1 MPNVSFSGLLIVTV
15 VAFAAPLLL
24 GLTPARRL
32 PAIVL
37 EIVAGIIIGPSVLGW
52 VKVDLPLSI
61 LSVLGL
67 AFLLFLAGL
76 EVELERLRGRLLMY
90 VSLAFLLSLGLA
102 LLVGIGLYVAGQVVS
117 PLLIAIIL
125 VATALGVVVPVL
137 EDAGESSTDF
147 GHLAIAGAMFAEFGS
162 IILLSLFFSREATG
176 TATKLVLLGG
186 FTLLAAG
193 FAFVVLHLERSTRI
207 AAVLLRLQDT
217 TAQIRVRG
225 AFMLL
230 VAFAALA
237 AVLGLETILGAFIA
251 GVILRLVDRDR
262 MMTHP
267 EFRQK
272 LEAIGFGVFIPV
284 FFVASG
290 IQFDLAALFSSPAT
304 ILRVPLFLVALVLV
318 RGVPALLYRPLV
330 GSRRSVVAGL
340 LQATSLTFIVAASQI
355 GVELGLIT
363 KATGAALIGAGLLS
377 VLIFPLIALT
387 LLRRD
392 GSTSVM
398 VSPGQDEG
406 EEHAGERGEFLPCR
420 RGIRVYEISA

>member
-1 MPNVSFSGLLIVTV
+1 MPNVSFTGLLIVAV
-15 VAFAAPLLL
+15 VAFAAPLVLA
-24 GLTPARRL
+24 LTPARRL

-37 EIVAGIIIGPSVLGW
+37 EIVAGIVLGPSVLGW
-52 VKVDLPLSI
+52 VKIDLPISI

-90 VSLAFLLSLGLA
+90 VGLAFLLSFGLA
-102 LLVGIGLYVAGQVVS
+102 LLAGYGLYVAGQVLS

-125 VATALGVVVPVL
+125 VATGLGVVIPVL
-137 EDAGESSTDF
+137 KDAGESTSDF
-147 GHLAIAGAMFAEFGS
+147 GQLVIAGAMFAEFGS

-186 FTLLAAG
+186 FALLAAG
-193 FAFVVLHLERSTRI
+193 FAFVVLRLEQSTRI

-230 VAFAALA
+230 VAFVALA
-237 AVLGLETILGAFIA
+237 SVLGLETILGAFIA
-251 GVILRLVDRDR
+251 GVILRLVDGDR

-267 EFRQK
+267 QFRQK

-284 FFVASG
+284 FFVANG

-304 ILRVPLFLVALVLV
+304 ILRVPLFLVALLLV

-340 LQATSLTFIVAASQI
+340 LQATSLTFIVAATQI
-355 GVELGLIT
+355 GMQLGLIA

-377 VLIFPLIALT
+377 VLIFPLLALT
-387 LLRRD
+387 LLRRTKPA
-392 GSTSVM
+392 SLPV
-398 VSPGQDEG
+398 QEG
-406 EEHAGERGEFLPCR
+406 
-420 RGIRVYEISA
+420 V

>member
-1 MPNVSFSGLLIVTV
+1 MFLTRSIAHKCEGIMPDVSFVGLLIVAM
-15 VAFAAPLLL
+15 VAFLAPLLL
-24 GLTPARRL
+24 GLSPARRL
-32 PAIVL
+32 SAVVL
-37 EIVAGIIIGPSVLGW
+37 EIVAGILIGPSVLGW
-52 VKVDLPLSI
+52 VKVDLPISI

-76 EVELERLRGRLLMY
+76 EVELERVRGRLL
-90 VSLAFLLSLGLA
+90 VFVGSGFLLSLGLA
-102 LLVGIGLYVAGQVVS
+102 LLVGYGLYLAGQVIS

-125 VATALGVVVPVL
+125 VATGLGIVIPVL
-137 EDAGESSTDF
+137 KDAGESSSDF
-147 GHLAIAGAMFAEFGS
+147 GQLVIAGAMFAEFGS

-186 FTLLAAG
+186 FALLAAG
-193 FAFVVLHLERSTRI
+193 FAFVVLRLEQSTRI

-230 VAFAALA
+230 VAFVALA
-237 AVLGLETILGAFIA
+237 SVLGLETILGAFVA

-304 ILRVPLFLVALVLV
+304 ILRVPLFLVALLLV

-355 GVELGLIT
+355 GMELGLIA

-377 VLIFPLIALT
+377 VLIFPLLALT
-387 LLRRD
+387 LLRR
-392 GSTSVM
+392 GESISVP
-398 VSPGQDEG
+398 SQEQ
-406 EEHAGERGEFLPCR
+406 
-420 RGIRVYEISA
+420 I

>member
-1 MPNVSFSGLLIVTV
+1 MPNVSFSGLLIVAV

-52 VKVDLPLSI
+52 VRVDLPLSI

-76 EVELERLRGRLLMY
+76 EVELERVRGRLLVY
-90 VSLAFLLSLGLA
+90 VGSGFLLSFGLA
-102 LLVGIGLYVAGQVVS
+102 LLVGYGLYLAGQVVS

-125 VATALGVVVPVL
+125 VATGLGIVIPVL
-137 EDAGESSTDF
+137 KDAGESASDF
-147 GHLAIAGAMFAEFGS
+147 GQLVIAGAMFAEFGS
-162 IILLSLFFSREATG
+162 IILLTLFFSREATS

-186 FTLLAAG
+186 FALLAAG
-193 FAFVVLHLERSTRI
+193 FAFVILRLERSKRI

-230 VAFAALA
+230 VAFVALA
-237 AVLGLETILGAFIA
+237 SVLGLETILGAFVA
-251 GVILRLVDRDR
+251 GVILRLIDGDQ

-267 EFRQK
+267 QFRLK

-284 FFVASG
+284 FFVTSG
-290 IQFDLAALFSSPAT
+290 IRFDLPALFSSPAT
-304 ILRVPLFLVALVLV
+304 LLRVPVFLVALLLV

-330 GSRRSVVAGL
+330 GSRRSIVAGL
-340 LQATSLTFIVAASQI
+340 LQATSLSFIVAASQI
-355 GVELGLIT
+355 GLELGLIT
-363 KATGAALIGAGLLS
+363 KATGAALIAAGLLS
-377 VLIFPLIALT
+377 VLIFPLLALT
-387 LLRRD
+387 ILRRS
-392 GSTSVM
+392 GVVSTVVPEQS
-398 VSPGQDEG
+398 
-406 EEHAGERGEFLPCR
+406 
-420 RGIRVYEISA
+420 

>member
-1 MPNVSFSGLLIVTV
+1 MPNVSFSGLLIVAV

-24 GLTPARRL
+24 ALTPARRL

-37 EIVAGIIIGPSVLGW
+37 EIVAGIVIGPSVLGW
-52 VKVDLPLSI
+52 VKVDLPISI

-76 EVELERLRGRLLMY
+76 EVELERLRGRLLAF
-90 VSLAFLLSLGLA
+90 VSSAFLLSCGLA
-102 LLVGIGLYVAGQVVS
+102 LLVGYGLYVAGQVVS

-125 VATALGVVVPVL
+125 VATGLGIVIPVL
-137 EDAGESSTDF
+137 KDAGESASDF
-147 GHLAIAGAMFAEFGS
+147 GQLVIAGAMFAEFGS
-162 IILLSLFFSREATG
+162 IILLTLFFSREATS
-176 TATKLVLLGG
+176 TVTKLVLLGG
-186 FTLLAAG
+186 FALLAAG
-193 FAFVVLHLERSTRI
+193 FVFVILRLERSKRI
-207 AAVLLRLQDT
+207 TAVLLRLQDT

-237 AVLGLETILGAFIA
+237 AVLGLETILGAFVA

-284 FFVASG
+284 FFVTSG
-290 IQFDLAALFSSPAT
+290 IQFDLAALFSSPST
-304 ILRVPLFLVALVLV
+304 ILRVPIFLVALLLV

-340 LQATSLTFIVAASQI
+340 LQATSLSFIVAASQI
-355 GVELGLIT
+355 GMELGLIT
-363 KATGAALIGAGLLS
+363 KATGAALIAAGLLS
-377 VLIFPLIALT
+377 VLIFPLLALT
-387 LLRRD
+387 ILRRAEEV
-392 GSTSVM
+392 ST
-398 VSPGQDEG
+398 PAPE
-406 EEHAGERGEFLPCR
+406 
-420 RGIRVYEISA
+420 

>member
-1 MPNVSFSGLLIVTV
+1 MPNVSFSGLLIVAV

-52 VKVDLPLSI
+52 VKVDLPISI

-76 EVELERLRGRLLMY
+76 EVELERLRGRLLAF
-90 VSLAFLLSLGLA
+90 VGSAFLLSFGLA
-102 LLVGIGLYVAGQVVS
+102 LLVGYGLYLAGQVVS

-125 VATALGVVVPVL
+125 VATGLGIVIPVL
-137 EDAGESSTDF
+137 KDAGESASNF
-147 GHLAIAGAMFAEFGS
+147 GQLVIAGAMFAEFGS
-162 IILLSLFFSREATG
+162 IILLTLFFSREATS

-186 FTLLAAG
+186 FALLAAG
-193 FAFVVLHLERSTRI
+193 FAFVILRLERSKRI

-230 VAFAALA
+230 VAFVALA
-237 AVLGLETILGAFIA
+237 SVLGLETILGAFVA
-251 GVILRLVDRDR
+251 GVILRLIDGDQ

-267 EFRQK
+267 QFRLK

-284 FFVASG
+284 FFVSSG
-290 IQFDLAALFSSPAT
+290 IQFDLAALFSSPST
-304 ILRVPLFLVALVLV
+304 LLRVPVFLVALLFV

-340 LQATSLTFIVAASQI
+340 LQATSLSFIVAASQI
-355 GVELGLIT
+355 GLELGLIT
-363 KATGAALIGAGLLS
+363 KATGAALIAAGLLS
-377 VLIFPLIALT
+377 VLIFPLLALT
-387 LLRRD
+387 ILRRSE
-392 GSTSVM
+392 G
-398 VSPGQDEG
+398 VS
-406 EEHAGERGEFLPCR
+406 
-420 RGIRVYEISA
+420 RVVPE

>member
-1 MPNVSFSGLLIVTV
+1 MPNVSFSGLLIVAV

-24 GLTPARRL
+24 ALTPARRL

-37 EIVAGIIIGPSVLGW
+37 EIVAGVVIGPSVLGW
-52 VKVDLPLSI
+52 VKVDLPISI

-76 EVELERLRGRLLMY
+76 EVELERLRGRLLVF
-90 VSLAFLLSLGLA
+90 VSSAFLLSFGLA
-102 LLVGIGLYVAGQVVS
+102 LLVGYGLYVAGQVVS

-125 VATALGVVVPVL
+125 VATALGIVIPVL
-137 EDAGESSTDF
+137 KDAGESASDF
-147 GHLAIAGAMFAEFGS
+147 GQLVIAGAMFAEFGS
-162 IILLSLFFSREATG
+162 IILLTLFFSREATS
-176 TATKLVLLGG
+176 TVTKLVLLGG
-186 FTLLAAG
+186 FALLAAG
-193 FAFVVLHLERSTRI
+193 FVFVILRLERSKRI
-207 AAVLLRLQDT
+207 TAVLLRLQDT

-237 AVLGLETILGAFIA
+237 AVLGLETILGAFVA

-267 EFRQK
+267 ELRQK

-284 FFVASG
+284 FFVTSG
-290 IQFDLAALFSSPAT
+290 IQFDLAALFSSPST
-304 ILRVPLFLVALVLV
+304 ILRVPIFLVGLLLV

-340 LQATSLTFIVAASQI
+340 LQATSLSFIVAASQI
-355 GVELGLIT
+355 GMELGLIT
-363 KATGAALIGAGLLS
+363 KATGAALITAGLLS
-377 VLIFPLIALT
+377 VLIFPLLALT
-387 LLRRD
+387 ILRRTEEV
-392 GSTSVM
+392 STSA
-398 VSPGQDEG
+398 PE
-406 EEHAGERGEFLPCR
+406 
-420 RGIRVYEISA
+420 

>member
-1 MPNVSFSGLLIVTV
+1 MPNVSFTGLLIVAV
-15 VAFAAPLLL
+15 VAFAAPLVLA
-24 GLTPARRL
+24 LTPARRL

-37 EIVAGIIIGPSVLGW
+37 EIVAGIVLGPSVLGW
-52 VKVDLPLSI
+52 VKIDLPISI

-76 EVELERLRGRLLMY
+76 EVELERLRGRLLMH
-90 VSLAFLLSLGLA
+90 VGLAFLLSFGLA
-102 LLVGIGLYVAGQVVS
+102 LLAGYGLYVAGQVLS

-125 VATALGVVVPVL
+125 VATGLGVVIPVL
-137 EDAGESSTDF
+137 KDAGESNSDF
-147 GHLAIAGAMFAEFGS
+147 GQLVIAGAMFAEFGS

-176 TATKLVLLGG
+176 TATKLVLLAG
-186 FTLLAAG
+186 FALLAAG
-193 FAFVVLHLERSTRI
+193 FAFVVLRLERSTRI
-207 AAVLLRLQDT
+207 AALLLRLQDT

-230 VAFAALA
+230 VAFVALA
-237 AVLGLETILGAFIA
+237 SVLGLETILGAFIA

-304 ILRVPLFLVALVLV
+304 ILRVPIFLVALLLV

-340 LQATSLTFIVAASQI
+340 LQATSLTFIVAATQI
-355 GVELGLIT
+355 GLQLGLIT

-377 VLIFPLIALT
+377 VLIFPLLALT
-387 LLRRD
+387 LLRR
-392 GSTSVM
+392 TKPAPLPV
-398 VSPGQDEG
+398 Q
-406 EEHAGERGEFLPCR
+406 ER
-420 RGIRVYEISA
+420 A

>member
-1 MPNVSFSGLLIVTV
+1 MPNVSFSGLLIVAV

-52 VKVDLPLSI
+52 VRVDLPLSI

-76 EVELERLRGRLLMY
+76 EVELERVRGRLF
-90 VSLAFLLSLGLA
+90 VFVGSGFLLSFGLA
-102 LLVGIGLYVAGQVVS
+102 LLVGYGLYLAGQVES

-125 VATALGVVVPVL
+125 VATGLGIVIPVL
-137 EDAGESSTDF
+137 KDAGESASDF
-147 GHLAIAGAMFAEFGS
+147 GQLVIAGAMFAEFGS
-162 IILLSLFFSREATG
+162 IILLTLFFSREATR

-186 FTLLAAG
+186 FALLAAG
-193 FAFVVLHLERSTRI
+193 FAFVILRLERSKRI

-230 VAFAALA
+230 VAFVALA
-237 AVLGLETILGAFIA
+237 SVLGLETILGAFVA
-251 GVILRLVDRDR
+251 GVILRLIDGDQ

-267 EFRQK
+267 QFRLK

-284 FFVASG
+284 FFVTSG
-290 IQFDLAALFSSPAT
+290 ILFDLPALFSSPAT
-304 ILRVPLFLVALVLV
+304 LLRVPVFLVALLLV

-330 GSRRSVVAGL
+330 GSRRSIVAGL
-340 LQATSLTFIVAASQI
+340 LQATSLSFIVAASQI
-355 GVELGLIT
+355 GLELGLIT
-363 KATGAALIGAGLLS
+363 KATGAALIAAGLLS
-377 VLIFPLIALT
+377 VLIFPLLALT
-387 LLRRD
+387 ILRRS
-392 GSTSVM
+392 GVVSTAVPEQS
-398 VSPGQDEG
+398 
-406 EEHAGERGEFLPCR
+406 
-420 RGIRVYEISA
+420 